1 MSEGFLPGFLLRICG
16 GGDTHHFQLVGHS
29 ALPTQPWSLGT
40 MECREGV
47 PEAEPTTRGYLGA
60 TGGEKPGNLQ
70 PSLGQGQSW
79 WGMGLGGYGKATSVD
94 TEGGSFRHWV
104 GGIQDAKRGRNRAVV
119 STLSPPTPWGTV
131 QVTQGDSWDLGSTFG
146 PGQPVLPRPVGSGL
160 HGVPVAV
167 LHYRPNHLLRRTLVF
182 PFLHRGN
189 C

>member
-29 ALPTQPWSLGT
+29 ALPTQPWSLGA
-40 MECREGV
+40 MGCQDGV

-60 TGGEKPGNLQ
+60 IGGEKPGDRQ

-104 GGIQDAKRGRNRAVV
+104 GGIQNAKWGRNRAVV
-119 STLSPPTPWGTV
+119 STFSPPTPWGHSPCDTGG
-131 QVTQGDSWDLGSTFG
+131 QLGPWQYLQTWTASTSQASRQQA
-146 PGQPVLPRPVGSGL
+146 PWCSCSSPALSP
-160 HGVPVAV
+160 
-167 LHYRPNHLLRRTLVF
+167 
-182 PFLHRGN
+182 
-189 C
+189 